1 MLTQVADA
9 RTVEEATAV
18 AGAQDDLQEGAPL
31 VLSHRISPAG
41 EAVVDIGGELDIT
54 TAEPAARY
62 VSQVIDRYRRP
73 VIVDLTTLG
82 FCDASGLSSLLR
94 MARDAQQ
101 AGCPFRLA
109 SPSPSLV
116 KIMRITGLHHRFLP
130 PAADRRFLRT
140 TRVPSAN
147 PAARATASRP
157 FDPASQAEGG
167 LPYGPGWTPTHTVTP
182 GASVR

>member
-140 TRVPSAN
+140 P
-147 PAARATASRP
+147 ASRAQTRQP
-157 FDPASQAEGG
+157 ERRRAGHLTQPARQKVAYPMDLAGHP
-167 LPYGPGWTPTHTVTP
+167 LTQ
-182 GASVR
+182 